1 MNRQRYAI
9 LETEEWIL
17 ESLDRRYRMRYL
29 NLLLFVPLFL
39 SASSLDDNVQRN
51 ETRIYELEQK
61 IIEQNN
67 RLDGLTTVLEGINA
81 KLSELSSVEQNGSSA
96 DQSKLLKE
104 LAAMID
110 EINQNY
116 VKKDEF
122 YKALGKKN
130 TNSVVT
136 SSAKKETP
144 KESSASNKELFG
156 KAVTSYRNMKYKD
169 AKELF
174 SRVDKNG
181 YKSAE
186 SNYYLGEISYYTKEY
201 KDAIFYYKKS
211 VGMDD
216 DASYMDTLL
225 LHTGISLENTND
237 KSQAKLF
244 YEAVVAKYP
253 NKHSANIAKKRL
265 NSF

>member
-1 MNRQRYAI
+1 
-9 LETEEWIL
+9 
-17 ESLDRRYRMRYL
+17 MRYL

-67 RLDGLTTVLEGINA
+67 RLDGLTTVLEGINV
-81 KLSELSSVEQNGSSA
+81 KLSELFSVEQNGSSA

-122 YKALGKKN
+122 YKALG
-130 TNSVVT
+130 
-136 SSAKKETP
+136 
-144 KESSASNKELFG
+144 
-156 KAVTSYRNMKYKD
+156 YKD

-244 YEAVVAKYP
+244 YDAVVAKYP

-265 NSF
+265 NSL

>member
-1 MNRQRYAI
+1 
-9 LETEEWIL
+9 
-17 ESLDRRYRMRYL
+17 MRYL

-81 KLSELSSVEQNGSSA
+81 KLSELSSAEQNGSSA

-130 TNSVVT
+130 TNPVVT
-136 SSAKKETP
+136 SPAKKETP

-174 SRVDKNG
+174 GRVDKNG

-244 YEAVVAKYP
+244 YDAVVVKYP

-265 NSF
+265 NSL